1 MGIKLWCTHS
11 SHRGFQEKGIMKMRF
26 YVIKRHDSVKGGV
39 GGGCLRGLM
48 TNSFDVK
55 VCCLDNA
62 GVGKMEVGAWARRR
76 GGGRW
81 ERSSLNESSSLVETQ
96 TVIATSAFKG
106 TTHSCGF
113 SVCVTFQKASFT
125 QSNED
130 NGRRGGR
137 GRGCWCGTVIGK
149 SHQCIAVNVQLCAD
163 KKHYRW
169 NMLG

>member
-1 MGIKLWCTHS
+1 MLLWGWWYGDQTLMYTLS
-11 SHRGFQEKGIMKMRF
+11 SHRGFQEKWIMKMRF
-26 YVIKRHDSVKGGV
+26 YVIKRHDSVMGGV
-39 GGGCLRGLM
+39 GGVVCVD
-48 TNSFDVK
+48 SFDVK

-149 SHQCIAVNVQLCAD
+149 IHQCIAVNV
-163 KKHYRW
+163 
-169 NMLG
+169 